1 MSVQMIIDTGA
12 STDILDEDAYHRIN
26 QQQDIAL
33 QPTTK
38 RLFAYGSKSQLTVLG
53 KFEATIA
60 FKNSQKTTTIHVLQG
75 SHGSLLSY
83 KTAMDLGILDMHIY
97 QIGDDTSSPESL
109 TYEYPALFSGIGK
122 LKGVEVKLHI
132 DPDVKPVAQQARRI
146 PFHLRKKVEKEL
158 ETLEQQGIIEK
169 VDGPTPW
176 VSPLVVIPKKNGDV
190 RICVDMRMA
199 NEAINRERHPTPTV
213 DDLIHTLNGATVFSK
228 LDLRAGYHQLSL
240 AQESRYITTF
250 ATHKGLRQY
259 ARLNFGTNSAS
270 EIFQKVINDQI
281 RDIPGAL
288 NISDDVI
295 VFGKTQAEHDV
306 ALQAIFQKF
315 TEVNLTLNKKK
326 CEFNKKSITFFGFVF
341 SGRGISPD
349 PQKVEAIK
357 NAQTPTTTSGVRSFL
372 GMATYCA
379 KFIPNFSD
387 TSEPLRELTK
397 KDAQFRWMER
407 HQQSF
412 LKLKQLL
419 TSSTVMAY
427 FDPTKET
434 ELVTDASPSGLS
446 AILLQKS
453 VGKDDRRVV
462 AYASRTLTE
471 VERRYSQTDKEALA
485 IVWAIERLHLY
496 LYGNRFT
503 LFTDCKPV
511 QLIFSNPKS
520 KPPARI
526 ERWNLRLQGYDFEV
540 VHTEGSR
547 NPSDFLSRHSGS
559 NDDSRQGALAEEYVN
574 FIAAAAVPKAMT
586 LPEIQEATTR
596 DVTLQCVAELIRNQ
610 SWNNFD
616 SLTQQFQDVDI
627 TELKL
632 FKRVKDDLTV
642 NYETNIILRNN
653 RIVIP
658 TVLRDKAISIAH
670 EGHQGLVKT
679 KQLLREKI
687 WFPGIDQ
694 AVKSMIDKCIA
705 CQANGPDSR
714 PEPLQMSPLPPDP
727 WHTVHMDFCGPF
739 PTGEYVFVVIDA
751 YSRFPEVEI
760 VRSTSASSIMPKL
773 DRIFSTHGIPQVIRS
788 DNGPPFTSKEIN
800 EYMRENGIDHRRIT
814 PLWPQANSEAESF
827 MKPLTKAIRS
837 AHAEGRSWMKC
848 LYKFLLN
855 YRTTPH
861 STTGCPPAELLFNRK
876 VRNKLPHITAA
887 TLNDDKSTNFKEV
900 REKDRRAKLKMKT
913 YADERTKAKSSDIK
927 IGDTVLARQRKQN
940 KFSTRFD
947 PVPFQVV
954 RIKGT
959 MITARRNEKYITRN
973 VSQFKIV
980 DSSLGRDKSMTD
992 DDDEDNEDLP
1002 MNPEQEMPIAVR
1014 GQNANVEVNS
1024 SPPNNVRRSTRDRR
1038 KVHRFGQNIY
1048 EQ

>member
-1 MSVQMIIDTGA
+1 M
-12 STDILDEDAYHRIN
+12 
-26 QQQDIAL
+26 
-33 QPTTK
+33 
-38 RLFAYGSKSQLTVLG
+38 
-53 KFEATIA
+53 
-60 FKNSQKTTTIHVLQG
+60 
-75 SHGSLLSY
+75 
-83 KTAMDLGILDMHIY
+83 
-97 QIGDDTSSPESL
+97 
-109 TYEYPALFSGIGK
+109 
-122 LKGVEVKLHI
+122 
-132 DPDVKPVAQQARRI
+132 
-146 PFHLRKKVEKEL
+146 
-158 ETLEQQGIIEK
+158 
-169 VDGPTPW
+169 
-176 VSPLVVIPKKNGDV
+176 
-190 RICVDMRMA
+190 
-199 NEAINRERHPTPTV
+199 
-213 DDLIHTLNGATVFSK
+213 
-228 LDLRAGYHQLSL
+228 
-240 AQESRYITTF
+240 
-250 ATHKGLRQY
+250 
-259 ARLNFGTNSAS
+259 
-270 EIFQKVINDQI
+270 
-281 RDIPGAL
+281 
-288 NISDDVI
+288 
-295 VFGKTQAEHDV
+295 
-306 ALQAIFQKF
+306 
-315 TEVNLTLNKKK
+315 
-326 CEFNKKSITFFGFVF
+326 
-341 SGRGISPD
+341 
-349 PQKVEAIK
+349 
-357 NAQTPTTTSGVRSFL
+357 
-372 GMATYCA
+372 
-379 KFIPNFSD
+379 
-387 TSEPLRELTK
+387 
-397 KDAQFRWMER
+397 
-407 HQQSF
+407 
-412 LKLKQLL
+412 
-419 TSSTVMAY
+419 
-427 FDPTKET
+427 
-434 ELVTDASPSGLS
+434 
-446 AILLQKS
+446 
-453 VGKDDRRVV
+453 
-462 AYASRTLTE
+462 
-471 VERRYSQTDKEALA
+471 
-485 IVWAIERLHLY
+485 
-496 LYGNRFT
+496 
-503 LFTDCKPV
+503 
-511 QLIFSNPKS
+511 
-520 KPPARI
+520 
-526 ERWNLRLQGYDFEV
+526 
-540 VHTEGSR
+540 HTEGSR
-547 NPSDFLSRHSGS
+547 NPSDFLSRHPGS

-927 IGDTVLARQRKQN
+927 IGDAVLARQRKQN